1 MIISKQPYLKKLC
14 FFGLIAFFITS
25 CKFTEPTIGNFNL
38 QNFAPKSDSKYTIE
52 VSVDVN
58 NPNNYNI
65 WLKKG
70 KFDIIMGK
78 EKVGTV
84 KSIGVVSLKK
94 NKKDT
99 YTLKGEA
106 TIDPNSPLMAMILKG
121 SGAGKKV
128 TIKGSLK
135 GGVFIV
141 GKRFDVEFDDKIP
154 SINMF
159 GN

>member
-1 MIISKQPYLKKLC
+1 MIIVKQTYFNKLWV
-14 FFGLIAFFITS
+14 FILIAFFITS

-38 QNFAPKSDSKYTIE
+38 QNFTPQSKSKYIVE
-52 VSVDVN
+52 VSVDVD

-84 KSIGVVSLKK
+84 KSVGVVTLKK
-94 NKKDT
+94 NKRDT

-106 TIDPNSPLMAMILKG
+106 TIDPNGPLMEMILTGKG
-121 SGAGKKV
+121 SGKRV

-135 GGVFIV
+135 GGVFII

-154 SINMF
+154 SMNLF
-159 GN
+159 N